1 MTNKTERQDTA
12 MKAIIKTGTE
22 KIAGILDDH
31 IDRVLHVRK
40 NVAVK
45 DSSLVSDS
53 LADKI
58 PLLRWHTRMKVAS
71 LREDLIDRITQIATD
86 YEEDRFNKME
96 QALRQNKNLNRLQMD
111 RGKAVIDIEKK
122 LFVSY
127 NALVFAFR
135 ICASYNDTILGR
147 IASASLKPD
156 EELELLLKNALIVY
170 EISSM
175 IITMITE
182 FQLHGEANFR
192 VLHKEVLKELG
203 DRERVAADLVAAAHA
218 SPDISPELRTEAAR
232 RERAMKENTA
242 VVRNEWSKLQAM
254 IASFRSSVEALKQ
267 DRNIAGLRL
276 SRDMAK
282 NQLDFLEIVSVT
294 RVLKQNF
301 TTMQDMVNINLS
313 LANLEPADIGRLIG
327 DETMAGI

>member
-1 MTNKTERQDTA
+1 MTGKTNKQDAT
-12 MKAIIKTGTE
+12 MKVIVKTGTE

-31 IDRVLHVRK
+31 IDRVLHLRK

-71 LREDLIDRITQIATD
+71 LRADLIDKITEIASD
-86 YEEDRFNKME
+86 YEEDRFKKIE
-96 QALRQNKNLNRLQMD
+96 QTLKQNKNLNRLQMD

-135 ICASYNDTILGR
+135 ICANYNDTILNR

-182 FQLHGEANFR
+182 FQLHGEANFKA
-192 VLHKEVLKELG
+192 LHKEVLKELS
-203 DRERVAADLVAAAHA
+203 DRERVAAGLVATAHA
-218 SPDISPELRTEAAR
+218 SSDISAELRTEATR

-242 VVRNEWSKLQAM
+242 VLRGEWSKFQAM

-267 DRNIAGLRL
+267 DRNIAELRL

-301 TTMQDMVNINLS
+301 TTMQDMINVNLS

-327 DETMAGI
+327 DETMVDI